1 MLVSVGRVLL
11 RPVHQAVW
19 RTFFAAGASGIETS
33 ACFVAQ
39 KRVPAFC
46 LYERRRAFWGE
57 RDRHSGLLGL
67 RPRVLNIIQ
76 WLPSSTALLAQ
87 IIVRLEVV
95 LQPQLHDARF
105 VGRRHLTEGGAL
117 RIEVNSLKVR
127 VIENIERFNPE
138 LEH

>member
-1 MLVSVGRVLL
+1 LL

-46 LYERRRAFWGE
+46 LYERRHAFWGE
-57 RDRHSGLLGL
+57 RDRHSGLLEQ
-67 RPRVLNIIQ
+67 RPRVLNVIQ

-87 IIVRLEVV
+87 TIVRLEVV

-105 VGRRHLTEGGAL
+105 VDRQDLSKGSTRRV
-117 RIEVNSLKVR
+117 RINLLEVR
-127 VIENIERFNPE
+127 MIENIECFHPE
-138 LEH
+138 LEG